1 VLFLRRKSSRLV
13 TTFTALSR
21 ENWQIAETPSMQ
33 MNRIN
38 AVDAYVL
45 YKQTRFRFPS
55 WHTRRL
61 SLVHFIRI
69 KALHANV
76 LSRFRSNSVRFKLAV
91 IFGKL

>member
-1 VLFLRRKSSRLV
+1 MGLFLRRKSSRLV

-21 ENWQIAETPSMQ
+21 KNLQIAETPLMQ

-55 WHTRRL
+55 WHSHLWTRL
-61 SLVHFIRI
+61 ITQ
-69 KALHANV
+69 KALTGAF
-76 LSRFRSNSVRFKLAV
+76 LCRLTTFSIPCDSQGSIK
-91 IFGKL
+91 